1 MGILVVVLS
10 YFLGAVPTGLILV
23 RWLVGVDLREYGS
36 GQFGP
41 TNVYRVAGPYGGAVV
56 FLADLLKGAL
66 PVIVAQRLGLAPG
79 WAVAAGLASMAGHNW
94 SVFLRFGG
102 GRGVVTS
109 FGVLLALSP
118 WAAGV
123 AGIVWGIVAALTRMV
138 TVASALALLSVPFT
152 MLVLREPW
160 EYVGF
165 GVLAAALGVYR
176 HRLPLR
182 RLFEEGGVRTPDRS
196 R

>member
-1 MGILVVVLS
+1 
-10 YFLGAVPTGLILV
+10 
-23 RWLVGVDLREYGS
+23 
-36 GQFGP
+36 
-41 TNVYRVAGPYGGAVV
+41 
-56 FLADLLKGAL
+56 
-66 PVIVAQRLGLAPG
+66 
-79 WAVAAGLASMAGHNW
+79 
-94 SVFLRFGG
+94 
-102 GRGVVTS
+102 
-109 FGVLLALSP
+109 
-118 WAAGV
+118 
-123 AGIVWGIVAALTRMV
+123 MV